1 MFTIKGREGQRWKR
15 LFQRSVLSAGL
26 CSGASDGSPVPDSS
40 AHHSRLFRVPPYFP
54 FPVTY
59 PIVPPTQSSLLST
72 QSIEYFTLVLAG
84 LFFYCCLCLENFPKQ
99 VRWLNFFRAQGMWM
113 WLPWLIISLIFC
125 SFTALSTPS
134 LQQEACVLCTMG
146 NAMTKC
152 IFQRWWHHCISHP
165 TYSSSNVIV
174 MVHQGMVRAWE
185 DTCNCLASKCSRGDI
200 I

>member
-1 MFTIKGREGQRWKR
+1 
-15 LFQRSVLSAGL
+15 
-26 CSGASDGSPVPDSS
+26 
-40 AHHSRLFRVPPYFP
+40 
-54 FPVTY
+54 
-59 PIVPPTQSSLLST
+59 
-72 QSIEYFTLVLAG
+72 
-84 LFFYCCLCLENFPKQ
+84 
-99 VRWLNFFRAQGMWM
+99 M

-134 LQQEACVLCTMG
+134 LQQGACVLCTMG

-185 DTCNCLASKCSRGDI
+185 DTCNCLANKCSRGDI
-200 I
+200 MKFLMLLLIQCGMVFWRHRPLKPWVAMLEVGWPWSCYDRLHADRGRCLKNVICSRTAVQVFPVQVPHMHAKKPLGDFSSELLQETLS